1 MNAMNQGA
9 SRPSG
14 SWTHSFEEDEAGLL
28 VYRPTATFAFP
39 PSRGARETF
48 VFGAGG
54 EVTELTVG
62 PDDRP
67 RASPAG
73 LFEPLGMNRYAAAGM
88 PGAPERVIEIV
99 EATAEILK
107 VRKH

>member
-1 MNAMNQGA
+1 MNAMDQGSA
-9 SRPSG
+9 PLGG

-39 PSRGARETF
+39 PSRGGRDAF
-48 VFGAGG
+48 VFGEGG
-54 EVTELTVG
+54 EVTELTIG

-73 LFEPLGMNRYAAAGM
+73 PLKPLGMNRYAAGGT

>member
-1 MNAMNQGA
+1 MDQGA
-9 SRPSG
+9 APPGG
-14 SWTHSFEEDEAGLL
+14 SWTHSFEEDQGGLL

-39 PSRGARETF
+39 PSRGGRDTIVIGE
-48 VFGAGG
+48 GG
-54 EVTELTVG
+54 EVTELMIG

-67 RASPAG
+67 RAAG
-73 LFEPLGMNRYAAAGM
+73 PLKALGMNRYAAGGM

-107 VRKH
+107 IQKH